1 MNTNIVTLKGTS
13 FFTREQF
20 QILLQTQ
27 NELNEKFVPSYKEKI
42 STRQYGIA
50 LFNEIA
56 EFMESTPKF
65 ENHKFWK
72 PYLDDD
78 TQNCKIEAID
88 ILHFG
93 LSIIL
98 VKYDRLEDHF
108 STILFGESIETGAV
122 EFFEIVGDLMISIN
136 SLSNSEIDRTSYSV
150 EKLFLM
156 SFKKLLSLMCQYLN
170 MNFNDLYD
178 GYFKKVKLNEKRI
191 DGGYM
196 EGKYE
201 KVKNGV
207 EDNRNLKV

>member
-1 MNTNIVTLKGTS
+1 MENVVALEKMS
-13 FFTREQF
+13 FFTQEQF
-20 QILLQTQ
+20 QKLLETQ
-27 NELNEKFVPSYKEKI
+27 DTLNEKFVPDYKNKI

-78 TQNCKIEAID
+78 IQNSKVEVID

-98 VKYDRLEDHF
+98 KERERLEDHF
-108 STILFGESIETGAV
+108 EKLFQKKEYILGSV
-122 EFFEIVGDLMISIN
+122 EFFEIVGDLMIAIN
-136 SLSNSEIDRTSYSV
+136 SLSNPEINKTSYSV
-150 EKLFLM
+150 EKLFLT
-156 SFKKLLSLMCQYLN
+156 SFKKLLSLMLQYLN
-170 MNFNDLYD
+170 MSFDDLYE
-178 GYFKKVKLNEKRI
+178 GYFKKVKLNEERI
-191 DGGYM
+191 NGGYM
-196 EGKYE
+196 KGKYE

-207 EDNRNLKV
+207 EDNRKLDL